1 MPTNITA
8 IVRPRKTDPLDAAIN
23 HFVQMCLLLKKDGV
37 TTAEEGDSAFLLKLS
52 QKMSTK
58 AAQLRK
64 EVQREQTNESD
75 SRSLVIDNNPSCAKE
90 EEATIIFRP
99 RASMNM
105 LHEARYSM
113 PIWKDFIVAANVYAE
128 DQGIDC
134 RHLNFVDEEGN
145 EYCPSRSLFELGFT
159 ADKHVVH
166 VNLNGQQLAP
176 VNFNSTQKLKR
187 KHNRANKKTKDN
199 NANNSRLNENQL
211 ARIPWCSS
219 CDENQR
225 AQITKRRRRSYL
237 STDCFAENNS
247 MHDPPSGVWPT
258 EDSDTDV
265 EQIQTIKIEK
275 TKRKHK
281 SSTTPRKNKRRAA
294 RK

>member
-1 MPTNITA
+1 MPTNVTP

-64 EVQREQTNESD
+64 EVQREQPLNVFANGSD
-75 SRSLVIDNNPSCAKE
+75 SRDLVINTNNPSCPE
-90 EEATIIFRP
+90 EEVVTIIFRP

-128 DQGIDC
+128 YQGVDC

-145 EYCPSRSLFELGFT
+145 EYCPSRSLCELGFT

-176 VNFNSTQKLKR
+176 VNFNSTQKLNQE
-187 KHNRANKKTKDN
+187 HNRANKKTKECTTNN
-199 NANNSRLNENQL
+199 NANNSRFN
-211 ARIPWCSS
+211 
-219 CDENQR
+219 ENQR
-225 AQITKRRRRSYL
+225 ALKRYRL
-237 STDCFAENNS
+237 
-247 MHDPPSGVWPT
+247 
-258 EDSDTDV
+258 
-265 EQIQTIKIEK
+265 
-275 TKRKHK
+275 
-281 SSTTPRKNKRRAA
+281 
-294 RK
+294 